1 MKLDEVS
8 ENYDGAARYYDRLTD
23 IVFGRILKLE
33 KYRSHTINL
42 LGDISGA
49 TVLDVGCGTGRNFP
63 LLVERV
69 GKQGKIIGVDYSE
82 GMLEQAQRRIRTEGW
97 RNIELICDDAARL
110 DRVTELVDA
119 VTAIWCLG
127 IVYDLEAALNRIA
140 ELMRSGARC
149 AIMDLSLIHISEPTN
164 QRGSRMPSSA

>member
-23 IVFGRILKLE
+23 IVFGRIPKLE

-69 GKQGKIIGVDYSE
+69 ELGA
-82 GMLEQAQRRIRTEGW
+82 AQRLAAAEV
-97 RNIELICDDAARL
+97 LYDAARVH
-110 DRVTELVDA
+110 RVGVREFVCPTRNISNWLVWA
-119 VTAIWCLG
+119 MPP
-127 IVYDLEAALNRIA
+127 IVR
-140 ELMRSGARC
+140 MR
-149 AIMDLSLIHISEPTN
+149 LSLT
-164 QRGSRMPSSA
+164 RCFRAF